1 MRERGCCLRWL
12 AAAAA
17 GNPCD
22 SSSNVVSVQ
31 CGAAATVDLFFL
43 PSFLFFRFVHSFS
56 LFSFC
61 FLFFF
66 FPLCSVSS
74 VLFPF
79 SAFFVF
85 SSSLWSLLSSS
96 SLPYSP
102 LFFFFNSTSLFCSV
116 FLFFLLLC
124 FVSVSPLLLLVA
136 AVVGS

>member
-1 MRERGCCLRWL
+1 MVVVSGGLRQRRRGTPVILLPTWCLCSAELLRRSI
-12 AAAAA
+12 
-17 GNPCD
+17 
-22 SSSNVVSVQ
+22 SSSFL
-31 CGAAATVDLFFL
+31 LFF
-43 PSFLFFRFVHSFS
+43 SFVSFT

-85 SSSLWSLLSSS
+85 PSSLWSLLSSS